1 MYIALSWRNLWRN
14 KRRSLIAAAS
24 VFFAVLLAVVMR
36 SVQNGSYAYMIHSSV
51 KFYTGYLQIQGKGYW
66 DNRSLDQSIVI
77 NKKQQQEILNIPHV
91 ISAVPR
97 LEAFSLVSHEKVT
110 KVSQII
116 GIDPILENNMT
127 ELKKKLVK
135 GKYLTDS
142 PDGVLIGQG
151 LADMLKVSVG
161 DSVVLFG
168 QGYHGVIAAAR
179 LPVVGI
185 VKFPISEMNN
195 AMVFLSLP
203 NAQNIFS
210 AYGKITS
217 LAIMV
222 DTIKNQNKVYKSLK
236 AMFNNQYTLMTWQEM
251 MPDLV
256 QGIEIDNA
264 SGLVMLIILYIVIA
278 FGIFGTIMMMT
289 SERAKEFAVLISIGM
304 KKIRLIWVS
313 SLETVFLAFLGAFA
327 GTVVSLPIIF
337 YFHYNPIPITDN
349 AARAFDTLGV
359 EPIFNFSTE
368 PSIFINQAIVVLIIA
383 LATALYPALFIG
395 KLDPVKAIKS

>member
-1 MYIALSWRNLWRN
+1 
-14 KRRSLIAAAS
+14 
-24 VFFAVLLAVVMR
+24 
-36 SVQNGSYAYMIHSSV
+36 
-51 KFYTGYLQIQGKGYW
+51 
-66 DNRSLDQSIVI
+66 
-77 NKKQQQEILNIPHV
+77 
-91 ISAVPR
+91 
-97 LEAFSLVSHEKVT
+97 
-110 KVSQII
+110 
-116 GIDPILENNMT
+116 
-127 ELKKKLVK
+127 
-135 GKYLTDS
+135 
-142 PDGVLIGQG
+142 
-151 LADMLKVSVG
+151 
-161 DSVVLFG
+161 
-168 QGYHGVIAAAR
+168 
-179 LPVVGI
+179 
-185 VKFPISEMNN
+185 
-195 AMVFLSLP
+195 
-203 NAQNIFS
+203 
-210 AYGKITS
+210 
-217 LAIMV
+217 
-222 DTIKNQNKVYKSLK
+222 
-236 AMFNNQYTLMTWQEM
+236 MFNNQYTLMTWQEM

-337 YFHYNPIPITDN
+337 YFHYNPIPITGN